1 MSAEPDEKEF
11 VRVLNLCRMYDC
23 DRKTMEKLLEKL
35 GESHLIERLTW
46 NGQLRVNYRQFKRA
60 VIDQATVNF

>member
-23 DRKTMEKLLEKL
+23 DGNNNDNKL
-35 GESHLIERLTW
+35 I
-46 NGQLRVNYRQFKRA
+46 
-60 VIDQATVNF
+60 